1 MLLFG
6 ITKYFSEN
14 IIIRIRFLFNRG
26 KNDNKSRKFP
36 CCEVSLHTK
45 PVPLHTNKRNI
56 VAMAQTDFIADK
68 LNKEQQQAFDLVA
81 NTNVSLFITGKAGTG
96 KTTFIRRI
104 LKEIDKNFLVLA
116 PTGIAAINAGGQ
128 TIHSFFGFPLSVI
141 GPRTV
146 MRFSEEKRDLVK
158 MIDTIIVDE
167 ASMVRSDMV
176 DGMDRCLRQVMRC
189 NLPFGGKQIVFVGD
203 LFQLPPVVGKNEADM
218 EMLQYFYGAGVPYFY
233 KALVMK
239 RMNLPNI
246 EFKKVYR
253 QNDAAF
259 LDILNRMRTGEVNEA
274 DLVLLNSHVCKEKGK
289 DDYSITLAP
298 YVKIAENINEKRLA
312 EIDREEFCYEGMVEG
327 DIKDFIV
334 PLRLKLKVG
343 AQVIFCRNDV
353 QHRYV
358 NGTIAKV
365 VELEK
370 SVVKVKCEDGAEIN
384 VEPVTWESE
393 ERLYNPET
401 HHVEAKVVG
410 SFTQYPLKLAWAIS
424 IHKAQGMTFDRMHL
438 DLSRGTFAA
447 GQAYVAISRMRSLE
461 GLTLSYPICRHHVII
476 SPDVKVYANSFND
489 TKTIK
494 DELAMGKAF
503 YKHLAAKDYDKA
515 ALACLKQVKAKT
527 IKKDYRNAALL
538 AKKMF
543 DVMQDDE
550 KLMGKTVNMPLLKE
564 CSMTSYFLNAVF
576 CLYGNRYEEAMGYA
590 DLVLSRRACPEAM
603 FIKGRAM
610 YVMGKYKEAEEMV
623 SMMTSATLKSEEE
636 RVIDKKLLLLK
647 EKVNDKVGN

>member
-1 MLLFG
+1 M
-6 ITKYFSEN
+6 
-14 IIIRIRFLFNRG
+14 
-26 KNDNKSRKFP
+26 
-36 CCEVSLHTK
+36 
-45 PVPLHTNKRNI
+45 
-56 VAMAQTDFIADK
+56 
-68 LNKEQQQAFDLVA
+68 
-81 NTNVSLFITGKAGTG
+81 
-96 KTTFIRRI
+96 
-104 LKEIDKNFLVLA
+104 
-116 PTGIAAINAGGQ
+116 
-128 TIHSFFGFPLSVI
+128 
-141 GPRTV
+141 
-146 MRFSEEKRDLVK
+146 
-158 MIDTIIVDE
+158 
-167 ASMVRSDMV
+167 
-176 DGMDRCLRQVMRC
+176 
-189 NLPFGGKQIVFVGD
+189 
-203 LFQLPPVVGKNEADM
+203 QL
-218 EMLQYFYGAGVPYFY
+218 QCGVT
-233 KALVMK
+233 
-239 RMNLPNI
+239 
-246 EFKKVYR
+246 
-253 QNDAAF
+253 F
-259 LDILNRMRTGEVNEA
+259 LDILNRMRTGEVNET
-274 DLVLLNSHVCKEKGK
+274 DLALLNSHVCKEKEKG
-289 DDYSITLAP
+289 DYSITLAP

-312 EIDREEFCYEGMVEG
+312 EIDSEEFCYEGMVEG
-327 DIKDFIV
+327 DIKDLIV

-365 VELEK
+365 VELEE
-370 SVVKVKCEDGAEIN
+370 SVVKVKCENGAEIN

-393 ERLYNPET
+393 ERVYNPET

-461 GLTLSYPICRHHVII
+461 GLTLNYPIRPHHVII

-494 DELAMGKAF
+494 DELTMGKAF

-515 ALACLKQVKAKT
+515 ALACMKQVKRKT

-543 DVMQDDE
+543 DVMEDDE
-550 KLMGKTVNMPLLKE
+550 KLMGQTIRMPLLKE

-576 CLYGNRYEEAMGYA
+576 CLYGNRYEEAVGYA

-623 SMMTSATLKSEEE
+623 SMMTSVTLKTEED
-636 RVIDKKLLLLK
+636 RVIDKKLLLFK
-647 EKVNDKVGN
+647 EKVSHKIKGDEVSTC

>member
-1 MLLFG
+1 
-6 ITKYFSEN
+6 
-14 IIIRIRFLFNRG
+14 
-26 KNDNKSRKFP
+26 
-36 CCEVSLHTK
+36 
-45 PVPLHTNKRNI
+45 
-56 VAMAQTDFIADK
+56 MAQTDFTADK
-68 LNKEQQQAFDLVA
+68 LNREQKQAFDLVA
-81 NTNVSLFITGKAGTG
+81 KTNVSLFITGKAGTG
-96 KTTFIRRI
+96 KTTFIKRI

-128 TIHSFFGFPLSVI
+128 TMHSFFGFPLSVI

-176 DGMDRCLRQVMRC
+176 DGMDRCLRQVMGC
-189 NLPFGGKQIVFVGD
+189 NLPFGGKQVVFVGD
-203 LFQLPPVVGKNEADM
+203 LFQLPPVVGKNEADK
-218 EMLQYFYGAGVPYFY
+218 EMLRYFYGEGVPYFY
-233 KALVMK
+233 KAHVLK

-253 QNDAAF
+253 QNDVAF

-274 DLVLLNSHVCKEKGK
+274 DLALLNSHVCNEKEKG
-289 DDYSITLAP
+289 DYSITLAP
-298 YVKIAENINEKRLA
+298 YVAIAENINEKKLA
-312 EIDREEFCYEGMVEG
+312 EIDSKEFCYEGMVEG

-334 PLRLKLKVG
+334 PQRLKLKVG

-365 VELEK
+365 VELEENII
-370 SVVKVKCEDGAEIN
+370 KVRREDGMEFC

-393 ERLYNPET
+393 ERVYNLET

-424 IHKAQGMTFDRMHL
+424 VHKAQGMTFERMHL
-438 DLSRGTFAA
+438 DLSRGIFAA

-461 GLTLSYPICRHHVII
+461 GLTLSNPIRPHHIII

-503 YKHLAAKDYDKA
+503 YKHLAVKDYDKA
-515 ALACLKQVKAKT
+515 ALACLKQVKTKT
-527 IKKDYRNAALL
+527 IKKDYRSAALL

-543 DVMQDDE
+543 DVMHDDE
-550 KLMGKTVNMPLLKE
+550 MLIGQTVDMPLLKE
-564 CSMTSYFLNAVF
+564 CSMTCYFLNAVF
-576 CLYGNRYEEAMGYA
+576 CLYGNRFDEAVSYVN
-590 DLVLSRRACPEAM
+590 LVLCRRTCPEAM
-603 FIKGRAM
+603 FIKARAL
-610 YVMGKYKEAEEMV
+610 YALGKYHEASNVV
-623 SMMTSATLKSEEE
+623 SLMTSVTSESDED
-636 RVIDKKLLLLK
+636 RIVDRKITIFK
-647 EKVNDKVGN
+647 DKVDKQVGISEGTTL